1 MWNRNY
7 RLKPFGVL
15 KKEIEIVKNK
25 YGMLSFVFE
34 HDSLTA
40 NRTEFLSFL
49 QWLEKSD
56 EVYKQIHGLKI
67 NKTILYYPADRRIQK
82 YFEEEIQINTVMA
95 WRCNGRILKLYGME
109 ANVMYRVWKS
119 ICEGEKLSKEMYHKC
134 KSEGLIK

>member
-7 RLKPFGVL
+7 RLKPFGML

-25 YGMLSFVFE
+25 
-34 HDSLTA
+34 
-40 NRTEFLSFL
+40 
-49 QWLEKSD
+49 
-56 EVYKQIHGLKI
+56 
-67 NKTILYYPADRRIQK
+67 
-82 YFEEEIQINTVMA
+82 
-95 WRCNGRILKLYGME
+95 YGME